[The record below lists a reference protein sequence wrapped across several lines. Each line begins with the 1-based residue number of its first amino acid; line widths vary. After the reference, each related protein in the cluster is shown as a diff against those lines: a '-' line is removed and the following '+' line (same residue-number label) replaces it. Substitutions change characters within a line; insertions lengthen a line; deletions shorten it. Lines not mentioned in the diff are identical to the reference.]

1 MEYIGVTGL
10 LALAIGWIPQTVQTI
25 KEKNCSINLFFL
37 ILNLI
42 GSISLTIYAV
52 SLHDS
57 VFTILNSMT
66 SLGALINLY
75 YKLNSAKDVKA

>member
-1 MEYIGVTGL
+1 MEYIGIAGL
-10 LALAIGWIPQTVQTI
+10 LALAMGWIPQTVQTI
-25 KEKNCSINLFFL
+25 KEKDCTINLFFL

-42 GSISLTIYAV
+42 GSISLTIYAI

-75 YKLNSAKDVKA
+75 YKLSSASRLRA

>member
-75 YKLNSAKDVKA
+75 YKLNSAKEVKA